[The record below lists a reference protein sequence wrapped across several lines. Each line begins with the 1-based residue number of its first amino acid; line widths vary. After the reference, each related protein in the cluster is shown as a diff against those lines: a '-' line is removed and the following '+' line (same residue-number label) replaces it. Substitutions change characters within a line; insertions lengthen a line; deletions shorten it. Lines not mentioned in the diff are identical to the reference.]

1 MIGFQNAGRM
11 GNWLFECATT
21 LGLALRNDVEFSV
34 PSKTFNDFHNPLY
47 TQHLVNHKWQEGKI
61 DIVIQEPH
69 FHYAPIE
76 YKKEWDNSQVELRGY
91 WQSEKYWS
99 DFKKE
104 VIDLLAFPYIPNE
117 GFVSVHLRRTDFITY
132 SNKHPEV
139 KDEWYNEAMAMFPN
153 KKFIFFSDEINYC
166 KEKWGHRNDCY
177 FSEGKSIEQ
186 DMIDMSCCVGGHINS
201 ASTYSWWGSYL
212 DRNEDKKIITPKLWF
227 TPNWDGAD
235 TKDIIPESWIKL

>member
-1 MIGFQNAGRM
+1 MISYIPMGRM
-11 GNWLFECATT
+11 GNALFQSAAMIA
-21 LGLALRNDVEFSV
+21 LALRNGVEFSM
-34 PSKTFNDFHNPLY
+34 PTKTSSDVWSPVYL
-47 TQHLVNHKWQEGKI
+47 QHLANPKWVNGKR

-76 YKKEWDNSQVELRGY
+76 YRKEWNGLQVVLQGY
-91 WQSEKYWS
+91 WQSEKHWY

-104 VIDLLAFPYIPNE
+104 VIELFNFPWEKKE
-117 GFVSVHLRRTDFITY
+117 GFVSVHLRRTDFI
-132 SNKHPEV
+132 SLKEKHPEV